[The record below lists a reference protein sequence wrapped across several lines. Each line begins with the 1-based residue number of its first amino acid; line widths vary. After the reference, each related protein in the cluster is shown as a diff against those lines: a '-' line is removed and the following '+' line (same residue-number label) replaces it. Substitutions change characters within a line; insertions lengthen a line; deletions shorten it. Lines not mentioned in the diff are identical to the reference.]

1 MIIKPFL
8 FNSSTAGLKKL
19 INNIESL
26 NCDIKD
32 ITIAMEATGLLFEN
46 LIKLLNIG
54 KWLQWSML
62 KMILIRALQ
71 EQIKSLE
78 DEMVRIFDKP
88 IDSNEVSKKDGDYIS
103 SVLDNL
109 RTIPGVSDK
118 TLLVLLVECGN
129 LDRFKDANL

>member
-54 KWLQWSML
+54 K
-62 KMILIRALQ
+62 
-71 EQIKSLE
+71 
-78 DEMVRIFDKP
+78 
-88 IDSNEVSKKDGDYIS
+88 
-103 SVLDNL
+103 
-109 RTIPGVSDK
+109 
-118 TLLVLLVECGN
+118 
-129 LDRFKDANL
+129 

>member
-1 MIIKPFL
+1 
-8 FNSSTAGLKKL
+8 
-19 INNIESL
+19 
-26 NCDIKD
+26 
-32 ITIAMEATGLLFEN
+32 
-46 LIKLLNIG
+46 
-54 KWLQWSML
+54 ML